1 MNKLEQAVLNV
12 QGMDVDLRLVNS
24 GLKKTI
30 IERYISSVIIMY
42 IWRKK
47 IYSVLEEKKYKRYE
61 AGCQTLMPSVCFD
74 ILNYRT
80 LSKKEKKKFYNRMKK
95 IIMLRPKLFVKEII
109 KYWISGGKIYAK

>member
-1 MNKLEQAVLNV
+1 MS
-12 QGMDVDLRLVNS
+12 D
-24 GLKKTI
+24 T
-30 IERYISSVIIMY
+30 
-42 IWRKK
+42 
-47 IYSVLEEKKYKRYE
+47 
-61 AGCQTLMPSVCFD
+61 SVCFD